1 MLGAVF
7 DLESRACCGVAS
19 SVACLGVITVKPPDQ
34 LTDVG
39 IKMELKRCSESLGP
53 LSQYGEELSSILGQL
68 KKKKKAALQ
77 DLSPEA

>member
-19 SVACLGVITVKPPDQ
+19 SIACLGVIVVKPPDQ

-53 LSQYGEELSSILGQL
+53 YRSMAHKSFRAFWDS
-68 KKKKKAALQ
+68 
-77 DLSPEA
+77 

>member
-1 MLGAVF
+1 MLGEVF

-19 SVACLGVITVKPPDQ
+19 SIACLDVIMIKHPDQ
-34 LTDVG
+34 LIDVG

-68 KKKKKAALQ
+68 K
-77 DLSPEA
+77 